1 MGLGA
6 GGSMEGVE
14 VYPKKITFSECVVPF
29 VVPRNGQSLCG
40 EMLFFMDQ
48 VQDWAM
54 DHGVTLT
61 CPADSEYMKLK
72 GG

>member
-1 MGLGA
+1 M
-6 GGSMEGVE
+6 M
-14 VYPKKITFSECVVPF
+14 
-29 VVPRNGQSLCG
+29 
-40 EMLFFMDQ
+40 FFMDQ

-61 CPADSEYMKLK
+61 CPAESEYMKLK